1 MTHIN
6 YTIKFT
12 ESKKNSHLSL
22 HEMSLIQA
30 WKLDGNSNREIARRL
45 NRAPQTINNAIK
57 KGTVKQK
64 RVIKSNNKTYTYYD
78 EKYFALT
85 IMRCIK
91 AIDLLAEEDQN
102 I

>member
-1 MTHIN
+1 MCTYGIVLVTNKKNNYTEVHMTHIN

-57 KGTVKQK
+57 KAQ
-64 RVIKSNNKTYTYYD
+64 
-78 EKYFALT
+78 
-85 IMRCIK
+85 
-91 AIDLLAEEDQN
+91 
-102 I
+102 